1 MENKQFDLNYAIP
14 KEKFTFVNQDDKIHD
29 QKFDTKPVGYLKDA
43 WRRFAKNKSSVVAM
57 VIIAI
62 MFLYALIVPLV
73 SPFEVSDRDGRYRGT
88 LPKLKIFEGTGF
100 WDGTETV
107 ELSQADYDYYNAIVV
122 ESGKPVI
129 TVKDKKVSYDENLN
143 PVTKYVVRYDTYLEF
158 GIIKMNL
165 NDDEYKA
172 MQAYQDETGRQL
184 LYPMITTDDSYIE
197 SDGNYWYKTDKNG
210 AAIYDENGDYINK
223 YIPYD
228 GYDNYNSSRIEG
240 ETPLYNY
247 GIKKQGNTWQCR
259 IDYYELFIYQNGV
272 EPCYA
277 FGTNLQG
284 QDTFV
289 CLASGARFSFLL
301 AIFISLINLTIGAI
315 YGAIEGYFGG
325 AADMIM
331 ERISDILSGV
341 PFMIVVTLFKLHLAD
356 KVGPVVSLF
365 FAFVVTGWIGMA
377 STVRMQFYRYKNQE
391 YVLAARTLGAK
402 DWRIMFKHIFPNSL
416 GTIVT
421 SCVLVIPGVIFSESS
436 LSYLGIINLET
447 GGFTS
452 VGTLLANS
460 QAALANFPHVVF
472 FPALFIALLMI
483 SFNLFGNGLRDAFN
497 PSLRGTE
504 G

>member
-1 MENKQFDLNYAIP
+1 MENKQSDMNYSAP
-14 KEKFTFVNQDDKIHD
+14 KEKFSFVNQGDRILD

-43 WRRFAKNKSSVVAM
+43 WRRFAKNRSSVVAM

-62 MFLYALIVPLV
+62 MFLYALLVPII

-88 LPKLKIFEGTGF
+88 LPKLKMFEGTGF
-100 WDGTETV
+100 WDGTEVV
-107 ELSQADYDYYNAIVV
+107 EISQADYDYFNGIVEETGKSAIVLQ
-122 ESGKPVI
+122 S
-129 TVKDKKVSYDENLN
+129 KKVAYDENLN
-143 PVTKYVVRYDTYLEF
+143 SVTKYIVRRDTYLQF
-158 GIIKMNL
+158 GVILKNL
-165 NDDEYKA
+165 NDDEFKT
-172 MQAYQDETGRQL
+172 MQTYQDETGRQL
-184 LYPMITTDDSYIE
+184 FYPMITTEDSYIS
-197 SDGNYWYKTDKNG
+197 SDGNYWFKTDKNG
-210 AAIYDENGDYINK
+210 AAIRDANGDYISK
-223 YIPYD
+223 YIKYD
-228 GYDNYNSSRIEG
+228 GNDGYTSKRVEG
-240 ETPLYNY
+240 DTPLYKY
-247 GIKKQGNTWQCR
+247 GVKKQGNTWQCR
-259 IDYYELFIYQNGV
+259 IDYYELFVYENGI
-272 EPCYA
+272 EPAFA

-289 CLASGARFSFLL
+289 CLASGARFSFIL

-325 AADMIM
+325 ATDMVM

-377 STVRMQFYRYKNQE
+377 GTVRMQFYRYKNQE

-447 GGFTS
+447 GGYTS

>member
-1 MENKQFDLNYAIP
+1 MENKRLDPNAIP
-14 KEKFTFVNQDDKIHD
+14 AEKFKFVNTGEKLYD
-29 QKFDTKPVGYLKDA
+29 QKFDTKPVGYFKDA

-57 VIIAI
+57 VIIGI
-62 MFLYALIVPLV
+62 MFLYALIVPLI
-73 SPFEVSDRDGRYRGT
+73 SPFEVSDRDGSYRGT

-100 WDGTETV
+100 WDGTEKV
-107 ELSQADYDYYNAIVV
+107 EISQADYDYFNGIVY
-122 ESGKPVI
+122 ETGKPVI
-129 TVKDKKVSYDENLN
+129 VLEEKKVAYDEDLN
-143 PVTKYVVRYDTYLEF
+143 PVNKYVVRRDTYYMF
-158 GIIKMNL
+158 GVVLRNL

-184 LYPMITTDDSYIE
+184 FYPMITTTDSYIS
-197 SDGNYWYKTDKNG
+197 SDGNYWFKTDRIG
-210 AAIYDENGDYINK
+210 AAIYDENGEYINK
-223 YIPYD
+223 YLAYD
-228 GYDNYNSSRIEG
+228 GSDGYESKRIEG
-240 ETPLYNY
+240 DTPLYKY
-247 GIKKQGNTWQCR
+247 GVKKQGNTWQCR
-259 IDYYELFIYQNGV
+259 VDYYELFIYQNGV
-272 EPCYA
+272 EPVFA

-284 QDTFV
+284 QDIFL
-289 CLASGARFSFLL
+289 CLASGAQFSFLL
-301 AIFISLINLTIGAI
+301 AIFVSLINLTIGAI

-331 ERISDILSGV
+331 ERVSDILSGV

-365 FAFVVTGWIGMA
+365 FAFIVTGWIGMA

-402 DWRIMFKHIFPNSL
+402 NWRIMFKHIFPNSL

-421 SCVLVIPGVIFSESS
+421 SCVLVIPSVIFSESS

-460 QAALANFPHVVF
+460 QAALATTPHVVF